1 MAWKIYESLRER
13 LLNGETIFLACP
25 SLRKQY
31 REILRG
37 FDPDYKQ
44 ESYSSCKAKIVLLE
58 GNADVIAARLQKRA
72 SKGEHFIPL
81 TLLHSQLELLQ
92 ADDWENICVP
102 KFNQHSKWASRS
114 VDQLVRNLQ
123 ERIKTKVSAHLL
135 WNWNAVFW
143 IIKWTSFL

>member
-1 MAWKIYESLRER
+1 MLGEALASDFLDADDFHSLSNREKMR
-13 LLNGETIFLACP
+13 QGIAILDEDRIPWLEKFM
-25 SLRKQY
+25 RY

-92 ADDWENICVP
+92 ADD
-102 KFNQHSKWASRS
+102 
-114 VDQLVRNLQ
+114 
-123 ERIKTKVSAHLL
+123 
-135 WNWNAVFW
+135 
-143 IIKWTSFL
+143 